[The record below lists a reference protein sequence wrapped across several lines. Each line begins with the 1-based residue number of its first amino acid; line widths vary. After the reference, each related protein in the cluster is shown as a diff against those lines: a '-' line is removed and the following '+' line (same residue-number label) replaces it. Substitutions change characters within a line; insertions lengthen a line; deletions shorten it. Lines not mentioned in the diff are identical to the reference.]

1 LTDPDPPSGPAP
13 DVDELARLRAEV
25 QVLHERLDTRAR
37 RAAWTTTVRRALAA
51 VAVVVAAFAAVST
64 LVGVWTARTTFNTD
78 RWVQTVAPLPDDP
91 KVTAA
96 MSQYATSQLFAAL
109 DVEDRL
115 KEALPPR
122 AAFAAGP
129 VAGQLQTY
137 VRQAVDGVLHS
148 DRFQAVWLE
157 LNRQA
162 HAQLVAILRARSDV
176 VAAGQDRVTI
186 DLLPL
191 INQVLRELESSL
203 PTLFG
208 HRLDLPDL
216 DSGAIPTNLRLL
228 VQSALGISLPA
239 NFAQFTVYDAG
250 RLRALQDSVVQLK
263 RSLIALIA
271 LTVVALG
278 AALWLSTD
286 RRRTVLQLGVWLIVA
301 VLTMT
306 VVLRAVRRDVLA
318 QLPAGTYRDGASA
331 AFTTVFAG
339 LRERGWQL
347 LWLGALLAVVG
358 YLVGPGRLPVLL
370 RRSLRR
376 AARHIADGTHR
387 LRHSGGGRR
396 VAGWTGRHI
405 DVLRIAGVAVAAL
418 VTIWLSTWDALA
430 VVVVVLLLYQIGLA
444 IVARAARPSGVPR

>member
-1 LTDPDPPSGPAP
+1 LTDPDPPP
-13 DVDELARLRAEV
+13 DFDEVARLRAEV
-25 QVLHERLDTRAR
+25 QALNERLDTRAR
-37 RAAWTTTVRRALAA
+37 RAAWTLTVRRALAA
-51 VAVVVAAFAAVST
+51 VAVVVAAFAVVGT

-96 MSQYATSQLFAAL
+96 VSQYATTELFAVL

-137 VRQAVDGVLHS
+137 MRQAVDAVLHS

-157 LNRQA
+157 LNREA
-162 HAQLVAILRARSDV
+162 HAQLVAILRAQSDV
-176 VAAGQDRVTI
+176 VAAGQNRVTI

-191 INQVLRELESSL
+191 INQVLRELEGSL

-208 HRLDLPDL
+208 HQLDLPDL
-216 DSGAIPTNLRLL
+216 GSGAIPTNLRVL

-250 RLRALQDSVVQLK
+250 RLRALQEGVVQLK

-271 LTVVALG
+271 LTVVAIG

-286 RRRTVLQLGVWLIVA
+286 RRRTLLQLGVWLVVA
-301 VLTMT
+301 VLVMT

-318 QLPAGTYRDGASA
+318 QLPAGTYRDGAAA
-331 AFTTVFAG
+331 AFTIVFAG

-347 LWLGALLAVVG
+347 LWLGALLAVVC

-370 RRSLRR
+370 RRLVRR
-376 AARHIADGTHR
+376 AGHAVADGTRR
-387 LRHSGGGRR
+387 LRRSGGARGIG
-396 VAGWTGRHI
+396 AWTGRHI

-430 VVVVVLLLYQIGLA
+430 VVLVVLVLYQIGLA
-444 IVARAARPSGVPR
+444 VVARTARASGATR

>member
-1 LTDPDPPSGPAP
+1 MTDPDPPP
-13 DVDELARLRAEV
+13 DFDEVARLRAEV
-25 QVLHERLDTRAR
+25 QALNERLDTRAR
-37 RAAWTTTVRRALAA
+37 RAAWTLTVRRALAA
-51 VAVVVAAFAAVST
+51 VAVVVAAFAVVGT

-96 MSQYATSQLFAAL
+96 VSQYATTELFAVL

-137 VRQAVDGVLHS
+137 MRQAVDAVLHS

-157 LNRQA
+157 LNREA
-162 HAQLVAILRARSDV
+162 HAQLVAILRAQSDV
-176 VAAGQDRVTI
+176 VAAGQNRVTI

-191 INQVLRELESSL
+191 INQVLRELEGSL

-208 HRLDLPDL
+208 HQLDLPDL
-216 DSGAIPTNLRLL
+216 GSGAIPTNLRVL

-250 RLRALQDSVVQLK
+250 RLRALQEGVVQLK

-271 LTVVALG
+271 LTVVAIG

-286 RRRTVLQLGVWLIVA
+286 RRRTLLQLGVWLVVA
-301 VLTMT
+301 VLVMT

-318 QLPAGTYRDGASA
+318 QLPAGTYRDGAAA
-331 AFTTVFAG
+331 AFTIVFAG

-347 LWLGALLAVVG
+347 LWLGALLAVVC

-370 RRSLRR
+370 RRLVRR
-376 AARHIADGTHR
+376 AGHAVADGTRR
-387 LRHSGGGRR
+387 LRRSGGARGIG
-396 VAGWTGRHI
+396 AWTGRHI

-418 VTIWLSTWDALA
+418 LTIWLSSWGALA
-430 VVVVVLLLYQIGLA
+430 VIVVVLVLYQVGLA
-444 IVARAARPSGVPR
+444 VVARAGRAARPTGATQ

>member
-1 LTDPDPPSGPAP
+1 MTDPDPPP
-13 DVDELARLRAEV
+13 DFDEVARLRAEV
-25 QVLHERLDTRAR
+25 QALNERLDTRAR
-37 RAAWTTTVRRALAA
+37 RAAWTLTVRRALAA
-51 VAVVVAAFAAVST
+51 VAVVVAAFAVVGT

-96 MSQYATSQLFAAL
+96 VSQYATTELFAVL

-137 VRQAVDGVLHS
+137 MRQAVDAVLHS

-157 LNRQA
+157 LNREA
-162 HAQLVAILRARSDV
+162 HAQLVAILRAQSDV
-176 VAAGQDRVTI
+176 VAAGQNRVTI

-191 INQVLRELESSL
+191 INQVLRELEGSL

-208 HRLDLPDL
+208 HQLDLPDL
-216 DSGAIPTNLRLL
+216 GSGAIPTNLRVL

-250 RLRALQDSVVQLK
+250 RLRALQEGVVQLK

-271 LTVVALG
+271 LTVVAIG

-286 RRRTVLQLGVWLIVA
+286 RRRTLLQLGVWLVVA
-301 VLTMT
+301 VLVMT

-318 QLPAGTYRDGASA
+318 QLPAGTYRDGAAA
-331 AFTTVFAG
+331 AFTIVFAG

-347 LWLGALLAVVG
+347 LWLGALLAVVC

-370 RRSLRR
+370 RRLVRR
-376 AARHIADGTHR
+376 AGHAVADGTRR
-387 LRHSGGGRR
+387 LRRSGGARGIG
-396 VAGWTGRHI
+396 AWTGRHI

-430 VVVVVLLLYQIGLA
+430 VVLVVLVLYQIGLA
-444 IVARAARPSGVPR
+444 VVARTARASGATR

>member
-1 LTDPDPPSGPAP
+1 LIDPDPPP
-13 DVDELARLRAEV
+13 DAEELARLRAEV
-25 QVLHERLDTRAR
+25 QALHERLDTRAR
-37 RAAWTTTVRRALAA
+37 RTAWTVTVRRALAA
-51 VAVVVAAFAAVST
+51 VAVVVAAFAAVCT
-64 LVGVWTARTTFNTD
+64 LVGVWTAETTFNTN

-96 MSQYATSQLFAAL
+96 VSQYATTQLFAVL

-122 AAFAAGP
+122 AGFVAGP

-137 VRQAVDGVLHS
+137 MRQAVDAVLHS

-162 HAQLVAILRARSDV
+162 HAQLVAILRARSDL

-191 INQVLRELESSL
+191 INQVLRELEGSL

-208 HRLDLPDL
+208 HQLDLPDL
-216 DSGAIPTNLRLL
+216 SSGAIPTNLRVL

-250 RLRALQDSVVQLK
+250 RLRALQDGVVQLK

-286 RRRTVLQLGVWLIVA
+286 RRRTVLQLGVWLVVA
-301 VLTMT
+301 VLAMT
-306 VVLRAVRRDVLA
+306 IVLRAVRRDVLA
-318 QLPAGTYRDGASA
+318 QLPAGTYRDGAAS

-347 LWLGALLAVVG
+347 LWFGALLAVVC
-358 YLVGPGRLPVLL
+358 YLIGPGRLPVLL
-370 RRSLRR
+370 RRLLRR
-376 AARHIADGTHR
+376 AGRGIVDGTRR
-387 LRHSGGGRR
+387 LRRSGGTRQI
-396 VAGWTGRHI
+396 AAWTGRHI

-418 VTIWLSTWDALA
+418 VTVWLSTWDALA
-430 VVVVVLLLYQIGLA
+430 VVVIVLVLYQIGLA
-444 IVARAARPSGVPR
+444 VVARTARASGATR

>member
-1 LTDPDPPSGPAP
+1 LTDPDPPP
-13 DVDELARLRAEV
+13 DFDEVARLRAEV
-25 QVLHERLDTRAR
+25 QALNERLDTRAR
-37 RAAWTTTVRRALAA
+37 RAAWTLTVRRALAA
-51 VAVVVAAFAAVST
+51 VAVVVAAFAVVGT

-96 MSQYATSQLFAAL
+96 VSQYATTELFAVL
-109 DVEDRL
+109 DVEERL

-137 VRQAVDGVLHS
+137 MRQAVDAVLHS

-157 LNRQA
+157 LNREA
-162 HAQLVAILRARSDV
+162 HAQLVAILRAQSDV
-176 VAAGQDRVTI
+176 VAAGQNRVTI

-191 INQVLRELESSL
+191 INQVLRELEGSL

-208 HRLDLPDL
+208 HQLDLPDL
-216 DSGAIPTNLRLL
+216 GSGAIPTNLRVL

-250 RLRALQDSVVQLK
+250 RLRALQEGVVQLK

-271 LTVVALG
+271 LTVVAIG

-286 RRRTVLQLGVWLIVA
+286 RRRTLLQLGVWLVVA
-301 VLTMT
+301 VLVMT

-318 QLPAGTYRDGASA
+318 QLPAGTYRDGAAA
-331 AFTTVFAG
+331 AFTIVFAG

-347 LWLGALLAVVG
+347 LWLGALLAVVC

-370 RRSLRR
+370 RRLVRR
-376 AARHIADGTHR
+376 AGHAVADGTRR
-387 LRHSGGGRR
+387 LRRSGGARGIG
-396 VAGWTGRHI
+396 AWTGRHI

-430 VVVVVLLLYQIGLA
+430 VVLVVLVLYQIGLA
-444 IVARAARPSGVPR
+444 VVARTARASGAPR

>member
-1 LTDPDPPSGPAP
+1 M
-13 DVDELARLRAEV
+13 RAEV
-25 QVLHERLDTRAR
+25 QALNERLDTRGRREARKMTAR
-37 RAAWTTTVRRALAA
+37 RVLAA
-51 VAVVVAAFAAVST
+51 VAVVVAAFAAVCT

-96 MSQYATSQLFAAL
+96 VSQYASTQLFAVL
-109 DVEDRL
+109 DLEDRL
-115 KEALPPR
+115 KDALPPK

-137 VRQAVDGVLHS
+137 VRQAVDAVLHS

-157 LNRQA
+157 LNREA
-162 HAQLVAILRARSDV
+162 HTQLVAILRAQSNLV
-176 VAAGQDRVTI
+176 SAGNERVTI

-191 INQVLRELESSL
+191 INQVLRQLEGSL

-208 HRLDLPDL
+208 HQLDLPDL
-216 DSGAIPTNLRLL
+216 GSGAIPANLRLL
-228 VQSALGISLPA
+228 VQSALGVSLPA

-250 RLRALQDSVVQLK
+250 RLRALQESVVQIK
-263 RSLIALIA
+263 RSLIALVA

-286 RRRTVLQLGVWLIVA
+286 RRRTALQLGVWLVA
-301 VLTMT
+301 GVLTMT
-306 VVLRAVRRDVLA
+306 VILRAVRRDVLS
-318 QLPAGTYRDGASA
+318 QLPVGTYRDGAAA
-331 AFTTVFAG
+331 AFTIVFAG

-347 LWLGALLAVVG
+347 LWLGALLALVC

-376 AARHIADGTHR
+376 AGRHIADGTRR
-387 LRHSGGGRR
+387 LRHRGGARR
-396 VAGWTGRHI
+396 VAGWTGRHL

-418 VTIWLSTWDALA
+418 LTIWLSTWDALA
-430 VVVVVLLLYQIGLA
+430 VIVVGLVLYQIGLA
-444 IVARAARPSGVPR
+444 VVARAARAARPTGATR